1 LTKRILIVGGGTAGW
16 LTAGYLARTLSA
28 QSPGGIEITLV
39 ESAEMGTLG
48 LGEGAFPT
56 IRETLRRIGID
67 EATLVR
73 EASATFKQGARFAN
87 WRFEPGAGQPDHYLH
102 SFQAT
107 QEPSGLDLLPYWLLG
122 AAGESEWSQVNTPQK
137 VAADAGH
144 APKLITHPDYVAPL
158 NYAYNFDAAK
168 LAGVLRKAA
177 ISLGVRHLMETIDEV
192 LLTEDGAIDAVR
204 GRASGP
210 MTADLYIDCTGFRAQ
225 LIGQALKS
233 PYKSCRSVLFC
244 DGALAMQVPYERPD
258 APIASYTI
266 STAQEAG
273 WTWDIGLDNRRGVGH
288 VFSSDHTDPD
298 AAERVL
304 RGYVGKA
311 GDGLDIRH
319 IKFEAGYR
327 EISWRKNCVAIGLS
341 SGFFEPLEATDIGFT
356 EAAAVMVATLF
367 PWGGEMET
375 AARQYNELMRCRYER
390 ALDFIKLH
398 YCISERRDTAFWRDN
413 VEASTIPDSLQD
425 LLDRW
430 RFRPPESIDI
440 DPNVDIFTEASW
452 QYVLY
457 GMGYRTDLSSKSG
470 AYRYF
475 NEARA
480 AFADIR
486 KQADYACENLP
497 SHRELVELAQ
507 RRGFGGD

>member
-177 ISLGVRHLMETIDEV
+177 ISLGVRHLMEK
-192 LLTEDGAIDAVR
+192 L
-204 GRASGP
+204 
-210 MTADLYIDCTGFRAQ
+210 
-225 LIGQALKS
+225 
-233 PYKSCRSVLFC
+233 
-244 DGALAMQVPYERPD
+244 
-258 APIASYTI
+258 
-266 STAQEAG
+266 ST
-273 WTWDIGLDNRRGVGH
+273 
-288 VFSSDHTDPD
+288 
-298 AAERVL
+298 
-304 RGYVGKA
+304 
-311 GDGLDIRH
+311 
-319 IKFEAGYR
+319 
-327 EISWRKNCVAIGLS
+327 
-341 SGFFEPLEATDIGFT
+341 
-356 EAAAVMVATLF
+356 
-367 PWGGEMET
+367 
-375 AARQYNELMRCRYER
+375 RC
-390 ALDFIKLH
+390 F
-398 YCISERRDTAFWRDN
+398 
-413 VEASTIPDSLQD
+413 
-425 LLDRW
+425 
-430 RFRPPESIDI
+430 
-440 DPNVDIFTEASW
+440 
-452 QYVLY
+452 
-457 GMGYRTDLSSKSG
+457 
-470 AYRYF
+470 
-475 NEARA
+475 
-480 AFADIR
+480 
-486 KQADYACENLP
+486 
-497 SHRELVELAQ
+497 
-507 RRGFGGD
+507 